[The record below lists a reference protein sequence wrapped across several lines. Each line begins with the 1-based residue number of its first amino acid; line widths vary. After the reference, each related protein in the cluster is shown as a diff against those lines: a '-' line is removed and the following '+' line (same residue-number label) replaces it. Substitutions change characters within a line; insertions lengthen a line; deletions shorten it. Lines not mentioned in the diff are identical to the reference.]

1 MEREEERPVNKGKEV
16 KGGGGSIGILVSN
29 QRCLK

>member
-1 MEREEERPVNKGKEV
+1 MEREEERTVNKGKEV
-16 KGGGGSIGILVSN
+16 KGGGGSIGID